1 VLHITIRDGIPDYPR
16 AKVEMKIGIDIG
28 VESELDPAPRVAAA
42 FA

>member
-1 VLHITIRDGIPDYPR
+1 MAFRITLGLRS
-16 AKVEMKIGIDIG
+16 KMKLGSDIG